1 MSTADKRAGIYMIRN
16 IKNGKVYI
24 GATNNIQKRFTRYI
38 QNYTHYSPSKWD
50 CARMIEKTIH
60 DEGWENFEFIILD
73 EGPEYHDPI
82 YRSRREM
89 EYATKYRAIDPQFGY
104 NSTIGGDVSYSRSE
118 PKTETK
124 LRLSP
129 KEKCK
134 HMAMFLYDTFDDSVT
149 YVPLGQAVL
158 CNKLQQSS
166 ATLLWSI
173 RNGALVRKRY
183 YVFFVNRDRRIDVY
197 EFVKA
202 TRRDERGYVNGGNSQ
217 KAIDAFLKYEKAY
230 IEVNRIAAKFH
241 NQ

>member
-1 MSTADKRAGIYMIRN
+1 
-16 IKNGKVYI
+16 
-24 GATNNIQKRFTRYI
+24 
-38 QNYTHYSPSKWD
+38 
-50 CARMIEKTIH
+50 
-60 DEGWENFEFIILD
+60 
-73 EGPEYHDPI
+73 
-82 YRSRREM
+82 
-89 EYATKYRAIDPQFGY
+89 
-104 NSTIGGDVSYSRSE
+104 
-118 PKTETK
+118 
-124 LRLSP
+124 
-129 KEKCK
+129 
-134 HMAMFLYDTFDDSVT
+134 MAMFLYDTFDDSVT